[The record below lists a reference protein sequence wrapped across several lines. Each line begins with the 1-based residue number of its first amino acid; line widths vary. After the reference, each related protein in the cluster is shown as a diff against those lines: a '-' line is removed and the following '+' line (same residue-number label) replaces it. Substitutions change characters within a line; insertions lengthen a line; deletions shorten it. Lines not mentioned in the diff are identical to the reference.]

1 MNKYTLYYFKAL
13 LEKRR
18 KIDSLEQQLLSTL
31 VYRAESALSST
42 KENEP
47 GVITT
52 KFYLSPFDGAVDQGY
67 AQIQEL
73 IKLQAFDSFAQ
84 KYNLS
89 LVDSRNIEGSC
100 DRYYEIS
107 WKYQKTINVPNNKGS
122 KIYSYSS

>member
-18 KIDSLEQQLLSTL
+18 KIDSLEQQLLSIL
-31 VYRAESALSST
+31 VYRAESDLSST

-89 LVDSRNIEGSC
+89 LVDSRNIERLC
-100 DRYYEIS
+100 YWYYEIS
-107 WKYQKTINVPNNKGS
+107 WNYQKTINVPNNKGS

>member
-1 MNKYTLYYFKAL
+1 MNEDTLYYFKAL
-13 LEKRR
+13 LQKRR
-18 KIDSLEQQLLSTL
+18 KIDSLEQQLLSIL
-31 VYRAESALSST
+31 VYRAESDLSST

-107 WKYQKTINVPNNKGS
+107 WNYQKTINVPNNKGS

>member
-18 KIDSLEQQLLSTL
+18 KIDSLEQQLLSIL
-31 VYRAESALSST
+31 VYRAESDLSST

-107 WKYQKTINVPNNKGS
+107 WNYQKTINVPNNKGS